1 MCGEGEGGH
10 DIHCHILQDS
20 IAGRESVN
28 LREEGG
34 GRREEGGGRREE
46 GGVRVR
52 GGKGER
58 ERPANTSA

>member
-34 GRREEGGGRREE
+34 GRREEEGGG
-46 GGVRVR
+46 GMKKDNDRVR
-52 GGKGER
+52 GGQR
-58 ERPANTSA
+58 S